1 MSLLNARPR
10 PAGGDYAALP
20 FAGYDCGDLNLIP
33 AVETTDKHRYTP
45 MNPSNSLT
53 IYGLR
58 IRIGIAPTLTG
69 TPPEGDVLNP
79 HNMNFISVYRCSSV
93 VELPFLG

>member
-1 MSLLNARPR
+1 
-10 PAGGDYAALP
+10 
-20 FAGYDCGDLNLIP
+20 
-33 AVETTDKHRYTP
+33 

-69 TPPEGDVLNP
+69 TPPEGEVLNP
-79 HNMNFISVYRCSSV
+79 HNMSLIGVHLWLNCPFY
-93 VELPFLG
+93 VECNLLSRTQEAVNGYPAVDPLHILAHGVALLAIGDWGLPIGD